1 MWDAGKRGT
10 LAMALVIMIILV
22 VAAVVLAQAI
32 PMLSENAKF

>member
-1 MWDAGKRGT
+1 
-10 LAMALVIMIILV
+10 MALVIMIILV